1 MSFEV
6 VERCP
11 TVAEHQTLWEAAG
24 WGDVDTLVTERS
36 LMNSVYGVVAVCD
49 GVTVGMGRI
58 VGDGAMYYYIQD
70 VAVLPNY
77 RQMGIGK
84 RIMENLLQYI
94 RHRAMGSPFVGLFA
108 SQGKEAFYEQF
119 GFKNYAPGMTGMFTV
134 MNK

>member
-1 MSFEV
+1 MPSMSFEV

-108 SQGKEAFYEQF
+108 PRARKHF
-119 GFKNYAPGMTGMFTV
+119 
-134 MNK
+134 MNSLALKITLPA